1 MHMRLMLL
9 REHRRTSSLR
19 PRVPPSG
26 RGVWIVLEE
35 VLGDDRARNDARA
48 SAVVVLWVHG
58 GV

>member
-9 REHRRTSSLR
+9 REHRRTSR

-26 RGVWIVLEE
+26 WGRGVWMVFEE